1 MAPLF
6 LLSLAAAA
14 EPPALWYRQGLTVS
28 AFPLGALSE
37 TRLQAR
43 IDGHRSDSIVFQSTY
58 YGAGVRLDVSP
69 AFVNPGVT
77 LSLAPIDVFDVDLSA
92 EMLGYLPGTFGLL
105 PYEGLG
111 SKLESVRDART
122 DHVAA
127 LGWALDANPTLKL
140 QVGPI
145 IVLDLFAVSWLHITP
160 PEGETAPLVYEPLRD
175 MLVAWDDVYLENQPV
190 VLYEV
195 VHGKQGPMFAFG
207 ATWRDRFALVS
218 QDRSAGLGAMVIA
231 RPEETPGW
239 PTFVLLVTEA
249 LIDQDRVG
257 KEPFIALQA
266 NWIGEHRRAKPS
278 PPEAAAPPE
287 RP

>member
-43 IDGHRSDSIVFQSTY
+43 INGHRSDSIVFQSTY

-105 PYEGLG
+105 PYERLG

-160 PEGETAPLVYEPLRD
+160 PDGESAPLVYEPLRD
-175 MLVAWDDVYLENQPV
+175 MLVAWEDVYLENQPV

-207 ATWRDRFALVS
+207 ATWRDRYAMVS

-231 RPEETPGW
+231 RPKETPAW

-257 KEPFIALQA
+257 KEPFIAVQA
-266 NWIGEHRRAKPS
+266 NWIGERR
-278 PPEAAAPPE
+278 
-287 RP
+287 RPHP